1 MSRLEDKLQE
11 NKLKA
16 ADGLKKYIFDWIA
29 VLIIVALIAAS
40 LDIFGLIDFKT
51 INIVEFFVSWFP
63 YFAAAILLQ
72 TDLYKKGLFIG
83 KSTTKFNNVIES
95 YSSIAN
101 SLTGKQ
107 IEGLYSF
114 CDKYNDDAL
123 KSIQTQILRKEGI
136 TLDAFDNERVKV
148 INNENQRLKPLKICT
163 NKELIDEGYTREQRR
178 CIRAA
183 KRVKVKGI
191 GVNILLSSIAVKD
204 VTSIGDDEKTME
216 TKQIIFSAF
225 NYMISTLLL
234 SIVGIKDIQNFGWIA
249 IVLVVF
255 KVTYLFAGCYRSY
268 FKGYDDITI
277 RLANHF
283 TRKADILKMYLSYDE
298 ELNAQLAQKVA
309 KSV

>member
-1 MSRLEDKLQE
+1 MSRVEDKLQE
-11 NKLKA
+11 KKLRA

-29 VLIIVALIAAS
+29 ALIIIALIAAS

-51 INIVEFFVSWFP
+51 INIIEFFVSWFP

-72 TDLYKKGLFIG
+72 TDLYKKGSFVG

-101 SLTGKQ
+101 SLSGKQ
-107 IEGLYSF
+107 IEGLYPF

-123 KSIQTQILRKEGI
+123 TSIQTQILRKEGI
-136 TLDAFDNERVKV
+136 TFEAFNNERTDVVDNKT
-148 INNENQRLKPLKICT
+148 IHLKPLKICT
-163 NKELIDEGYTREQRR
+163 NKELVNEGYTYEQRK
-178 CIRAA
+178 CIRSA

-216 TKQIIFSAF
+216 TKQIVFSAF
-225 NYMISTLLL
+225 RYMISTLLL
-234 SIVGIKDIQNFGWIA
+234 SIVGIKDIQNFGWVA
-249 IVLVVF
+249 IILVVF
-255 KVTYLFAGCYRSY
+255 KVSYLFAGCYRSY

-298 ELNAQLAQKVA
+298 ELNAQLVQKVA
-309 KSV
+309 ESV

>member
-1 MSRLEDKLQE
+1 MSRVEDKLQE
-11 NKLKA
+11 KKLRA

-29 VLIIVALIAAS
+29 ALIIIALIAAS

-51 INIVEFFVSWFP
+51 INIIEFFVSWFP

-72 TDLYKKGLFIG
+72 TDLYKKGSFVG

-101 SLTGKQ
+101 SLSGKQ
-107 IEGLYSF
+107 IEGLYPF

-123 KSIQTQILRKEGI
+123 TSIQTQILRKEGI
-136 TLDAFDNERVKV
+136 TFEAFNNERTDVVDNKT
-148 INNENQRLKPLKICT
+148 IHLKPLKICT
-163 NKELIDEGYTREQRR
+163 NKELVNEGYTYEQRK
-178 CIRAA
+178 CIRSA

-216 TKQIIFSAF
+216 TKQIVFSAF
-225 NYMISTLLL
+225 RYMISTLLL
-234 SIVGIKDIQNFGWIA
+234 SIVGIKDIQNFGWVA
-249 IVLVVF
+249 IILVVF
-255 KVTYLFAGCYRSY
+255 KVSYLFAGCYRSY

-298 ELNAQLAQKVA
+298 ELNAQLIQKVA
-309 KSV
+309 ESV

>member
-1 MSRLEDKLQE
+1 MSRVEDKLQE
-11 NKLKA
+11 KKLRA

-29 VLIIVALIAAS
+29 ALIIIALIAAS

-51 INIVEFFVSWFP
+51 INIIEFFVSWFP

-72 TDLYKKGLFIG
+72 TDLYKKGSFVG

-101 SLTGKQ
+101 SLSGKQ
-107 IEGLYSF
+107 IEGLYPF

-123 KSIQTQILRKEGI
+123 TSIQTQILRKEGI
-136 TLDAFDNERVKV
+136 TFEAFNNERTDVVDNKT
-148 INNENQRLKPLKICT
+148 IHLKPLKICT
-163 NKELIDEGYTREQRR
+163 NRELVNEGYTYEQRK
-178 CIRAA
+178 CIRSA

-216 TKQIIFSAF
+216 TKQIVFSAF
-225 NYMISTLLL
+225 RYMISTLLL
-234 SIVGIKDIQNFGWIA
+234 SIVGIKDIQNFGWVA
-249 IVLVVF
+249 IILVVF
-255 KVTYLFAGCYRSY
+255 KVSYLFAGCYRSY

-298 ELNAQLAQKVA
+298 ELNAQLVQKVA
-309 KSV
+309 ESV

>member
-1 MSRLEDKLQE
+1 MSRVEDKLQE
-11 NKLKA
+11 KKLRA

-29 VLIIVALIAAS
+29 ALIIIALIAAS

-51 INIVEFFVSWFP
+51 INIIEFFVSWFP

-72 TDLYKKGLFIG
+72 TDLYKKGSFVG

-101 SLTGKQ
+101 SLSGKQ
-107 IEGLYSF
+107 IEGLYPF

-123 KSIQTQILRKEGI
+123 TSIQTQILRKEGI
-136 TLDAFDNERVKV
+136 TFEAFNNERTDVVDNKT
-148 INNENQRLKPLKICT
+148 IRLKPLKICT
-163 NKELIDEGYTREQRR
+163 NKELVNEGYTYEQRK
-178 CIRAA
+178 CIRSA

-216 TKQIIFSAF
+216 TKQIVFSAF
-225 NYMISTLLL
+225 RYMISTLLL
-234 SIVGIKDIQNFGWIA
+234 SIVGIKDIQNFGWVA
-249 IVLVVF
+249 IILVVF
-255 KVTYLFAGCYRSY
+255 KVSYLFAGCYRSY

-283 TRKADILKMYLSYDE
+283 TRKADILKMYLSYDQ
-298 ELNAQLAQKVA
+298 ELNARLVQKVA
-309 KSV
+309 ESV